1 MKTAQASTLL
11 FAFWLIL
18 TGSLGL
24 LDLALGVVVS
34 LFLGAWAARFLWPAD
49 APALTPRQA
58 GRFLLYIPRL
68 LTSVV
73 MAALQVAEV
82 VLDPRMPVDP
92 VVISHRTSFTRDISR
107 VAYANSITLTP
118 GTLAVDIDSDT
129 FYVHCLAEHFATDIA
144 TGDLERRVLRVFEE

>member
-11 FAFWLIL
+11 FVFWLVL
-18 TGSLGL
+18 TGALGM
-24 LDLALGVVVS
+24 LDLALGIVLS
-34 LFLGAWAARFLWPAD
+34 LLLGAWAARFLWPED

-58 GRFLLYIPRL
+58 GRFLLYVPRL
-68 LTSVV
+68 LASVV

-82 VLDPRMPVDP
+82 VLDPRMPIDP
-92 VVISHRTSFTRDISR
+92 VIIGHRTSFTRDISR

-118 GTLAVDIDSDT
+118 GTLAVDVDSDT
-129 FYVHCLAEHFATDIA
+129 FHVHCLAERFATDIA